1 MRSDGAINFATDFG
15 MTVELLLPT
24 TAAYKQRLRDKKQQ
38 TSVSSSKQVHSRPIP
53 SQLARA
59 RPTSP
64 NRPTSPDL
72 A

>member
-1 MRSDGAINFATDFG
+1 MATLVD
-15 MTVELLLPT
+15 T
-24 TAAYKQRLRDKKQQ
+24 TAALEATKLDDPAELKRQRLRDKKQQ